1 VDDTRRE
8 YSQGRLAEL
17 TEQLRTL
24 TPLLEGHSL
33 CVYATGSY
41 GRLEAWKGSDV
52 DVFFLYDVA
61 EEGKRF
67 PWTMFLRVAA
77 RLIDVTEQME
87 FPPFSGD
94 GRYLEVLYVDEMER
108 VLGSRQDD
116 SLNAFTARMLL
127 LLESQPLYDDGLYES
142 LLRRIIG
149 FYYRDFE
156 DHAESFLPVFLINDV
171 LRFWRTLTLNYEHH
185 RLKLLEVVGAERE
198 RQKAASALKN
208 YKLKVSRAA
217 TCFSMIANLSVEEPP
232 VDRAAVFALCRM
244 TPAERFE
251 RLRARN
257 REAGGIIDELDEVY
271 GAFLESV
278 QKDEKALL
286 EEFADHDSRT
296 AALGRATRYGN
307 LIFKLLSAL
316 VSEDRMRYLVI

>member
-1 VDDTRRE
+1 MDSTRRE
-8 YSQGRLAEL
+8 YSQSRLAEL
-17 TEQLRTL
+17 AEELQTL
-24 TPLLEGHSL
+24 TSLLEGHSL

-41 GRLEAWKGSDV
+41 GRLEAWTGSDI
-52 DVFFLYDVA
+52 DVFFLYDAA

-67 PWTMFLRVAA
+67 PWTRFLRMAA

-108 VLGSRQDD
+108 VLGSPRDD

-127 LLESQPLYDDGLYES
+127 LLESQPLYDDPLYES

-149 FYYRDFE
+149 FYYRDFD
-156 DHAESFLPVFLINDV
+156 DHADAFLPVFLINDI

-185 RLKLLEVVGAERE
+185 RLKLLEVVGEELE

-217 TCFSMIANLSVEEPP
+217 TCFSMIANLSIEDPP
-232 VDRAAVFALCRM
+232 VDRDAVFTLCRM

-251 RLRARN
+251 RLRGDNPDTGR
-257 REAGGIIDELDEVY
+257 IIDELDNVY

-278 QKDEKALL
+278 QRDEKALL
-286 EEFADHDSRT
+286 EEFADHDFRT
-296 AALGRATRYGN
+296 AALGRAARYGD
-307 LIFKLLSAL
+307 LIFELLRAV
-316 VSEDRMRYLVI
+316 VSEDRMRYLII